1 MTRSDFPEKWHDLFA
16 GYALGNLTP
25 AEQAELAQLLQ
36 ATPNLQQTLREY
48 EAALAQLPQA
58 LDPQVPGSDLEER
71 ILQAVQPSPAS
82 PTPAPELAAVPL
94 FSRPYWWALGG
105 AITAG
110 IWLLLGVD
118 NLRLRQAVTTQTQA
132 LKSAQQDLTLA
143 NDTIQDLQQQQDQ
156 AETVLT
162 SLRNSQKAV
171 YALEGTGDLA
181 TAAGSVVT
189 LAGESKA
196 ILVAHN
202 LPPLPA
208 DQVYRFWAD
217 VETAEALM
225 YCGEFTPQDNEP
237 IQWSLPSVACT
248 APAAQVLITIDPVTA
263 STESGGE
270 LVMHS
275 LPAPG

>member
-36 ATPNLQQTLREY
+36 ATPDLQQTLREY

-58 LDPQVPGSDLEER
+58 LDPQVPRSDLEAR
-71 ILQAVQPSPAS
+71 ILEAVHTAQASLPPEPNLV
-82 PTPAPELAAVPL
+82 TAPR
-94 FSRPYWWALGG
+94 FNHRYWWALGG
-105 AITAG
+105 AIAAG
-110 IWLLLGVD
+110 IWLLLGLD
-118 NLRLRQAVTTQTQA
+118 NLRLRQTLTLQTQA
-132 LKSAQQDLTLA
+132 LKATQQDLSLA
-143 NDTIQDLQQQQDQ
+143 NDTIQDLQRQQDQ

-162 SLRNSQKAV
+162 SLRDSQKSV

-225 YCGEFTPQDNEP
+225 YCGEFTTQDNEP